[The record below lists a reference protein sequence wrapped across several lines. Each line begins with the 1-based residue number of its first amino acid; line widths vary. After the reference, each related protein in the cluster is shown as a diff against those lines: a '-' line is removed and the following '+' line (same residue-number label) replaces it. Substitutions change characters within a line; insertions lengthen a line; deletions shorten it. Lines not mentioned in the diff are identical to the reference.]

1 MNVKELI
8 KPGMVIVT
16 KARGNYLVSE
26 VNNTILLFNNTG
38 YNRLDSYRDDGT
50 CNIYHYNIKEIRK
63 MRDVGSISYLLE
75 ETNNYN
81 VIWRREDVIHL
92 SDLINSDLF
101 KLMKDCVLFID
112 DEIVYKNIEFD
123 RICLE
128 DNNILYTS
136 AGIGRYKATSG
147 AIYLPEKIITVPNI
161 LGVEKIIK
169 REYGINI
176 TRIYKGVKDSKLY
189 WNIVEGPMVWEVPYI
204 YSFTREYLAKY
215 FNVSE
220 DFKFVKDCID

>member
-16 KARGNYLVSE
+16 KARGNYLAAE

-38 YNRLDSYRDDGT
+38 YNRLDSYRDDGI
-50 CNIYHYNIKEIRK
+50 CNISHYNIKEIRK

-81 VIWRREDVIHL
+81 VVWRREDVIYL
-92 SDLINSDLF
+92 SELISSDLF

-112 DEIVYKNIEFD
+112 DEIVYKDLEFD

-128 DNNILYTS
+128 NRNILYTS
-136 AGIGRYKATSG
+136 NGIGLYKITSG
-147 AIYLPEKIITVPNI
+147 AIYLPEKIITIPII
-161 LGVEKIIK
+161 LDVEKIIK
-169 REYGINI
+169 GEYGINI
-176 TRIYKGVKDSKLY
+176 TKIYKGAKDPRLF
-189 WNIVEGPMVWEVPYI
+189 WNTVEGSIVWESPHI
-204 YSFTREYLAKY
+204 YRFTRKYLANY

-220 DFKFVKDCID
+220 DFEFVIDY